1 MPLFF
6 CAKSDKVKEP
16 SIPGGSFGERIF
28 VLWNMKQKDN
38 TCIIQ
43 LAYLIVYL
51 DR

>member
-1 MPLFF
+1 MDARKRESFGSLFF

-38 TCIIQ
+38 T
-43 LAYLIVYL
+43 
-51 DR
+51 

>member
-1 MPLFF
+1 MQERGRASALSFF

-38 TCIIQ
+38 T
-43 LAYLIVYL
+43 
-51 DR
+51 